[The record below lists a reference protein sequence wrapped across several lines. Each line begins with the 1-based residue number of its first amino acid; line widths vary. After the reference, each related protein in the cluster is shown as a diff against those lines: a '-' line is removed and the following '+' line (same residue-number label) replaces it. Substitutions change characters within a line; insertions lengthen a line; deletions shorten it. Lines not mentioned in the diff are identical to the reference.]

1 MVGLVGGV
9 LLWVAAAQQAG
20 LTGELRDLIRR

>member
-1 MVGLVGGV
+1 VGLVGGV

-20 LTGELRDLIRR
+20 LTDELRERIRR